1 MTVLTVFFFSVHIP
15 GGGGT
20 QQIFILGGST
30 QRSNLLPLLDTIF
43 HEKGTPFI
51 YLLLTN
57 SWYPFHIPHLELCIP
72 FNCCKCIVIYMGVN
86 KKNRMFSR
94 LYKAII
100 FIC

>member
-15 GGGGT
+15 GGGGAT

-72 FNCCKCIVIYMGVN
+72 FNSCKCIVI
-86 KKNRMFSR
+86 
-94 LYKAII
+94 
-100 FIC
+100 